1 MKNYLLPVLFL
12 VVFPCILL
20 SCKKKEQISFPQ
32 TLYASNIVNTSG
44 IRMFTNGSENKD
56 TTMIKKYIGNS
67 EYFNLTTVDTSLRYK
82 YRKIPVPAGTNLMN
96 YITKEVRAGHGNYQ
110 ELTLSGY

>member
-67 EYFNLTTVDTSLRYK
+67 EYFNLTTVDPS
-82 YRKIPVPAGTNLMN
+82 A
-96 YITKEVRAGHGNYQ
+96 YITLAMEIIRNLHFQVINNIYKQLCGQ
-110 ELTLSGY
+110 L